1 MLHQKEIQL
10 SNKKSLYR
18 LISENP
24 GISRAKLAVGTHLSK
39 TTVSSL
45 VEQLIQAEYIVDAGC
60 SKKGVQGRSPND
72 LFVDAEKNYVVVCN
86 LRKKVL

>member
-45 VEQLIQAEYIVDAGC
+45 VEQLIQAEYIVGECRKPQGFSPGNID
-60 SKKGVQGRSPND
+60 SKGQK
-72 LFVDAEKNYVVVCN
+72 
-86 LRKKVL
+86 